1 MAARPDDEVAGDP
14 EQEAA
19 LPAAVGPA
27 VAEGLVPPAEE
38 WEHAWLPTWLSG
50 SEADGVA
57 GAGELPDPRVPP
69 AGGADPS
76 AGVPDGAPDDDG
88 PDRAASE
95 VAAVAEGGASDGPDA
110 VGAQPPLVAVGTLR
124 PRVVVAPRVRPRRR
138 AGTAVALT
146 LLIAG
151 GIAGAVLL
159 SGHSSD
165 PVPTADRQPSPGAVA
180 PPTRATPTTLPSA
193 IADAVSAVPATTV
206 PVPTNPVQAV
216 STATATAPMPAPVRA
231 RVAVPPAASPASV
244 PAADAGPSVV
254 VPPTPS
260 ESPVVVP
267 TDGLTG
273 PTAPT
278 GPDVDPVVPTDEPVT
293 TPPSPPVE
301 DSGED
306 PVDDPEPTA
315 PPIPTPTDVLPPD
328 PADVLP
334 PDPADVLPPDPA
346 DGGGTGTPVPGTPES
361 TAPAPE
367 GQLP

>member
-193 IADAVSAVPATTV
+193 IADAVSAVPATSV

-216 STATATAPMPAPVRA
+216 STATATAPMPAPA
-231 RVAVPPAASPASV
+231 GPASPFPRPPLRRASR
-244 PAADAGPSVV
+244 PRTPGRPWSSRRHRASRRSWSPRTGSPGPRR
-254 VPPTPS
+254 
-260 ESPVVVP
+260 
-267 TDGLTG
+267 
-273 PTAPT
+273 
-278 GPDVDPVVPTDEPVT
+278 
-293 TPPSPPVE
+293 
-301 DSGED
+301 
-306 PVDDPEPTA
+306 
-315 PPIPTPTDVLPPD
+315 PPD
-328 PADVLP
+328 PMWTRSSRP
-334 PDPADVLPPDPA
+334 
-346 DGGGTGTPVPGTPES
+346 TS
-361 TAPAPE
+361 R
-367 GQLP
+367 